1 MKKRGLAAAF
11 KSITLEDSSRVIFRR
26 RSSMKNKK
34 KKIVTAVVVYSLI
47 CVLAGCRFKKEIEF
61 DATKERENSQE
72 EIEKNENETS
82 EEKSKTQDENTHIYA
97 DTLNVKRMGIDL
109 DYFVQI
115 FLGTS
120 TIEEAEKYKPKH
132 SLGDYYYE
140 MDGKT
145 IVYTNTGGITYV
157 DATDGAGDCYDSIVN
172 SLGYFSNGMGNS
184 FRQLCPDENLDT
196 CTKEQAIEACSKY
209 AQACG
214 YGSDCDITVY
224 AFTLDAIE
232 KVNKVFADSISAP
245 GEGFDIVT
253 KGQVEELRDEGKDEE
268 AEKMDEQLHSA
279 TSRGLPWKK
288 EHEAMVL
295 YYRSEINGLLM
306 DSHESG
312 LEIVYVPYMDKIVLI
327 SGYTPYEQIA
337 DSETNELISE
347 KVAMSQA
354 AQTLGIRTQDDIQ
367 IDAVS
372 LVYAMQYA
380 GTDQM
385 CAVPAWKVDYVL
397 KNVDENTQIR
407 DPGSLLIDAVS
418 GFVADY
424 WKQD

>member
-1 MKKRGLAAAF
+1 MRKIYHKGE
-11 KSITLEDSSRVIFRR
+11 SLEGFSRVIFRR

-34 KKIVTAVVVYSLI
+34 KKILTMVVVYSL
-47 CVLAGCRFKKEIEF
+47 LGTLDGCRFKRNVDISIPTELE
-61 DATKERENSQE
+61 
-72 EIEKNENETS
+72 
-82 EEKSKTQDENTHIYA
+82 KTQSEMNQNDEDMSQVQNESVQTSA
-97 DTLNVKRMGIDL
+97 ETLSVVYKNIDL
-109 DYFVQI
+109 NLFAQV
-115 FLGTS
+115 FMETS

-145 IVYTNTGGITYV
+145 IVYTNAGNVFYS

-214 YGSDCDITVY
+214 YESDCDITVY

-268 AEKMDEQLHSA
+268 AEKMDDQLHSA
-279 TSRGLPWKK
+279 TGRGLPWKK
-288 EHEAMVL
+288 EHEAMVV
-295 YYRSEINGLLM
+295 YYRSKLNGMLL
-306 DSHESG
+306 DSHDAG
-312 LEIVYVPYMDKIVLI
+312 LEIVYVPYIDKIVLI
-327 SGYTPYEQIA
+327 TGNVPCQQTAVSKI
-337 DSETNELISE
+337 SELISKE
-347 KVAMSQA
+347 AAVSQV
-354 AQTLGIRTQDDIQ
+354 AQTLGVRTQDDIQ

-380 GTDQM
+380 GTDQL
-385 CAVPAWKVDYVL
+385 CAIPSWKVDYVL
-397 KNVDENTQIR
+397 KNADENTKIR
-407 DPGSLLIDAVS
+407 DSGSLWIDAVS

>member
-1 MKKRGLAAAF
+1 
-11 KSITLEDSSRVIFRR
+11 
-26 RSSMKNKK
+26 MKNKK

-82 EEKSKTQDENTHIYA
+82 EEKSKAQDENTHIYA

-145 IVYTNTGGITYV
+145 IVYTNTGGIIYI

-196 CTKEQAIEACSKY
+196 CVEEEMNKARKEYLDMK
-209 AQACG
+209 
-214 YGSDCDITVY
+214 SDLEEGIFYLMKQIKLVVV
-224 AFTLDAIE
+224 FLE
-232 KVNKVFADSISAP
+232 KVHQKTLKYSNKWI
-245 GEGFDIVT
+245 
-253 KGQVEELRDEGKDEE
+253 
-268 AEKMDEQLHSA
+268 
-279 TSRGLPWKK
+279 
-288 EHEAMVL
+288 
-295 YYRSEINGLLM
+295 
-306 DSHESG
+306 
-312 LEIVYVPYMDKIVLI
+312 
-327 SGYTPYEQIA
+327 
-337 DSETNELISE
+337 
-347 KVAMSQA
+347 
-354 AQTLGIRTQDDIQ
+354 TQ
-367 IDAVS
+367 
-372 LVYAMQYA
+372 
-380 GTDQM
+380 
-385 CAVPAWKVDYVL
+385 KVD
-397 KNVDENTQIR
+397 NT
-407 DPGSLLIDAVS
+407 
-418 GFVADY
+418 
-424 WKQD
+424 